1 MQTRTQRKAGEW
13 ARGPRSRPAGEPRR
27 RGGVYLAVLGAAMVV
42 CILGL
47 SAMAVVRLEHL
58 SSQASSDSIKARS
71 YAESAVEL
79 GMLEIKQNAVWRLRP
94 SGDWETG
101 KAIGD
106 GTYSLRVTDP
116 YDGNLSDN
124 PREPVVVRGIGE
136 KGQARHIV
144 EVTLVDAGDPVTALT
159 SALAAAGGLRVEAG
173 RSLTVT
179 GAPVTSNGTLTNDG
193 TIVGDAAALLIL
205 GGGTITGSSTILSL
219 GRSMPAA
226 GLPAMYQEMG
236 TPISPGSDMD
246 LAVLSSKYSSYG
258 GPRNKDGIYVV
269 SGGGNLRIRRSRI
282 AGTLV
287 VICPGS
293 TVTVEDHVLIEN
305 YRPDCPALIVHGDLV
320 LAFDSTS
327 PLQEASAGVN
337 FNPRGAPYQGAFDT
351 DQSDAYPS
359 HIRGLV
365 HATGTLRMENTARV
379 VGCVIA
385 EGAPPL
391 NPGVTIGG
399 NAQVVYDPLIAEKPP
414 IGYSVSPR
422 MHERAGTWTR
432 VTLP

>member
-1 MQTRTQRKAGEW
+1 MDTRTQRKAGECG
-13 ARGPRSRPAGEPRR
+13 RGPRSRPAGEPRR

-79 GMLEIKQNAVWRLRP
+79 GMLEIKQNALWRLRP

-106 GTYSLRVTDP
+106 GTCSLRVTDP
-116 YDGNLSDN
+116 YDGNLGDN
-124 PREPVVVRGIGE
+124 PRDSVVVRGTGE
-136 KGQARHIV
+136 KGQAKHIV

-159 SALAAAGGLRVEAG
+159 SALAAAGGLQVEG
-173 RSLTVT
+173 TRSLIVT

-193 TIVGDAAALLIL
+193 TIVGDAAALLIV

-226 GLPAMYQEMG
+226 GPYALYQKMG
-236 TPISPGSDMD
+236 TPINPGSDMD
-246 LAVLSSKYSSYG
+246 RVVLAPKYNSYG
-258 GPRNKDGIYVV
+258 GQKNKDGIYVV
-269 SGGGNLRIRRSRI
+269 TGSGNLRIRDVRI

-287 VICPGS
+287 VIRPGS
-293 TVTVEDHVLIEN
+293 TVTIENNVLIEN
-305 YRPDCPALIVHGDLV
+305 YRSDCPALIVHGDLV
-320 LAFDSTS
+320 LGFDSS
-327 PLQEASAGVN
+327 SALREGSGAVN
-337 FNPRGAPYQGAFDT
+337 YNPQGAPYGGVSDNDQT
-351 DQSDAYPS
+351 DEYPS
-359 HIRGLV
+359 EIRGLV
-365 HATGTLRMENTARV
+365 HATGTVRMQNTARV
-379 VGCVIA
+379 VGCIVA
-385 EGAPPL
+385 EGAPL
-391 NPGVTIGG
+391 LAPGVTISG
-399 NAQVVYDPLIAEKPP
+399 NVEVVHNPLIAEKPP